1 MNKDMIDIVIIGAGP
16 AGMTAAVYA
25 SRAEKKVIM
34 LEKGAP
40 GGKLVKTAEIE
51 NWPGVVHSTGPDLA
65 LKMFEHATAFGAEY
79 VYGDVVDIKDN
90 GNTKTVVCADGT
102 EYECKAVIV
111 ATGMKERKMG
121 IPGEEE
127 NYGNGIS
134 YCAVC
139 DGALFKG
146 REIVVVGGGNSALEE
161 GLYLTQFAS
170 KLHIVYRKEA
180 FFRAEQKHI
189 TDVMKHPNIV
199 THFNAIPKEIKKDG
213 SDTVLVYEQD
223 GETKEI
229 KAGCIFPMIGHDYE
243 TVALTSFKDKVA
255 PNGGIDTDEKMETK
269 VHGIF
274 AAGDVRTKLLRQVTT
289 AVNDGTIAAQEAV
302 NYINE
307 LSK

>member
-1 MNKDMIDIVIIGAGP
+1 MTKEIIDIIIIGAGP

-51 NWPGVVHSTGPDLA
+51 NWPGVKHSTGPDLA
-65 LKMFEHATAFGAEY
+65 LSMFDHSTAFGAEY
-79 VYGDVVDIKDN
+79 VYGDVAEIKDN

-102 EYECKAVIV
+102 EYECKAVII
-111 ATGMKERKMG
+111 ATGMKERLMG

-127 NYGNGIS
+127 FYGAGIS

-146 REIVVVGGGNSALEE
+146 KEMVVVGGGNSALEE
-161 GLYLTQFAS
+161 GLYLTQFAT
-170 KLHIVYRKEA
+170 KLHIVYRKDK

-189 TDVMKHPNIV
+189 TEVMNHPNIEV
-199 THFNAIPKEIKKDG
+199 HFNATPKEIKKDG
-213 SDTVLVYEQD
+213 DSIVLVYDQD
-223 GETKEI
+223 GKAKEL

-243 TVALTSFKDKVA
+243 TTSIEKFKAKIA

-302 NYINE
+302 NYINN
-307 LSK
+307 LGK